1 MTLPNPRFEESYA
14 RIFGHGVS
22 MDEGADDFFHTFYD
36 KFLEDRDIAVL
47 FADTDLKRQVTM
59 LKKSLFQL
67 VSYYVVGEPTAELD
81 RLALLHKKLGIA
93 PEAFD
98 VWMQALIDTAAEYD
112 DSFDE
117 ATRLAWCWA
126 LAPGIAYMRLVLNKR
141 PGAATAEQTPV

>member
-22 MDEGADDFFHTFYD
+22 MDEGADDFFRTFYS
-36 KFLEDRDIAVL
+36 KFLKDPDIAVL
-47 FADTDLKRQVTM
+47 FANTDLGRQVAM

-112 DSFDE
+112 DGFDE

-126 LAPGIAYMRLVLNKR
+126 LAPGIAYMRLVLNQR
-141 PGAATAEQTPV
+141 PSAAMPD